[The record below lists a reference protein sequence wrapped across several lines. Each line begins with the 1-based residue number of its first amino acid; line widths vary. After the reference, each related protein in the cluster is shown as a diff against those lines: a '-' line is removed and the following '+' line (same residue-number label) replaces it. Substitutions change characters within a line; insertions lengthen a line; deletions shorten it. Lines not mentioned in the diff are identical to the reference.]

1 MARSKHGDKEYF
13 INNFDTALENG
24 WIKVYHQPII
34 RAANDLVSDEEA
46 LSRWEDPVI
55 GFIMPSV
62 FIPILEQS
70 GLIHK
75 LDLYV
80 VEQIIAK
87 MKKQAENGIFV
98 VPESVNISKK
108 DFELC
113 DIVEEITTLMDNAGI
128 GHDKLIVEISERA
141 IGSDIE
147 NMKSGIERFC
157 KNGFK
162 VWMDDFGSGFSSPM
176 VLQDISFD
184 AIKLDPK
191 LIGRLESGDSSK
203 IILTELVKMACAL
216 GIETIAENV
225 ENAKQ
230 AEFLLNIGCTK
241 LQGFHYCPPLRV
253 EVVFDRFKTK
263 KQIGYENPKESGYYT
278 MLGRVSLYD
287 LNISV
292 DPDGYMDNYFDTM
305 PMAIFETDFDNLW
318 VTRANKPYTDFFNSS
333 FPGYD
338 MYEVANVEILKKMR
352 GSSFCSGLV
361 QCAKNGKKVI
371 IDERAVNGLIMHILI
386 RRIAVNPVTGVSAML
401 LAILGMNEGEDTDGL
416 NYTYIAQALSS
427 DYIDLF
433 YVDIDTGNYIEYSSG
448 DAYDDLA
455 IERHGTDFF
464 DNAFEVAQKRV
475 FREDLDRFLESFT
488 REKIE
493 KALEKDGVFT
503 LSYRICPE
511 GEPIYVHMKIVPIKM
526 KGNSI
531 IIGISNITAQMKEQ
545 EAIERIKE
553 ENLTYSRLMALSE
566 NYVSIFIVDPDTDE
580 YFSVAGKESATRTN
594 EIASAGND
602 FYSYFLKTRRKYVAI
617 ADLEYVSNQFTKDN
631 IIKKINEKGI
641 FILKYRF
648 VLNDELRY
656 AVLKAAF
663 IEEKGVK
670 RLIIGIRDDTEETL
684 RAQETER
691 MLIKARNEANVDVL
705 TGVKNKNAYNNI
717 EKQINKMIEEGIVS
731 GFALVVLDINEVKEV
746 NDTLG
751 HQAGD
756 EYIKK
761 GCNLICNI
769 FRHCP
774 VFRIGGDEFV
784 AIVQGRSYQ
793 FIDKIMEVWNR
804 SNQENLQNRDIVIA
818 AGVARYDGEKKLEDV
833 FAKADALMYENKRM
847 LKGMK

>member
-1 MARSKHGDKEYF
+1 
-13 INNFDTALENG
+13 
-24 WIKVYHQPII
+24 
-34 RAANDLVSDEEA
+34 
-46 LSRWEDPVI
+46 
-55 GFIMPSV
+55 
-62 FIPILEQS
+62 
-70 GLIHK
+70 
-75 LDLYV
+75 
-80 VEQIIAK
+80 
-87 MKKQAENGIFV
+87 
-98 VPESVNISKK
+98 
-108 DFELC
+108 
-113 DIVEEITTLMDNAGI
+113 
-128 GHDKLIVEISERA
+128 
-141 IGSDIE
+141 
-147 NMKSGIERFC
+147 
-157 KNGFK
+157 
-162 VWMDDFGSGFSSPM
+162 
-176 VLQDISFD
+176 
-184 AIKLDPK
+184 
-191 LIGRLESGDSSK
+191 
-203 IILTELVKMACAL
+203 
-216 GIETIAENV
+216 
-225 ENAKQ
+225 
-230 AEFLLNIGCTK
+230 
-241 LQGFHYCPPLRV
+241 
-253 EVVFDRFKTK
+253 
-263 KQIGYENPKESGYYT
+263 
-278 MLGRVSLYD
+278 
-287 LNISV
+287 
-292 DPDGYMDNYFDTM
+292 
-305 PMAIFETDFDNLW
+305 
-318 VTRANKPYTDFFNSS
+318 
-333 FPGYD
+333 
-338 MYEVANVEILKKMR
+338 MYEVAKVEILKKMR

-401 LAILGMNEGEDTDGL
+401 LAILGMNEGEDTDG
-416 NYTYIAQALSS
+416 
-427 DYIDLF
+427 
-433 YVDIDTGNYIEYSSG
+433 
-448 DAYDDLA
+448 
-455 IERHGTDFF
+455 
-464 DNAFEVAQKRV
+464 
-475 FREDLDRFLESFT
+475 
-488 REKIE
+488 
-493 KALEKDGVFT
+493 VFT

-531 IIGISNITAQMKEQ
+531 VIGISNITAQMKEQ

-670 RLIIGIRDDTEETL
+670 RLIIGIRD
-684 RAQETER
+684 
-691 MLIKARNEANVDVL
+691 
-705 TGVKNKNAYNNI
+705 
-717 EKQINKMIEEGIVS
+717 
-731 GFALVVLDINEVKEV
+731 
-746 NDTLG
+746 
-751 HQAGD
+751 

-833 FAKADALMYENKRM
+833 FQRLMHSCTKTKEC
-847 LKGMK
+847 